1 MLTQLTQAVRD
12 EIDAGTDWIAEQTRR
27 GARGG
32 AIIGAALGSMLGM
45 ILLGLGIVIG
55 KVW

>member
-1 MLTQLTQAVRD
+1 MLTELTQAVRD

-32 AIIGAALGSMLGM
+32 ALIGAVVGSMLSAV
-45 ILLGLGIVIG
+45 LLGLGIIIG